1 MWLEFDD
8 DLLFESLLVDIKKI
22 CISASKWTVRF
33 LEKVGILENKMLL
46 QLTKRHTEYVWTIGN
61 HSLELHKHDKLRD
74 QTTWELIEQF
84 AEAKKKFHL

>member
-1 MWLEFDD
+1 
-8 DLLFESLLVDIKKI
+8 
-22 CISASKWTVRF
+22 
-33 LEKVGILENKMLL
+33 MLL
-46 QLTKRHTEYVWTIGN
+46 QLTKRHTEYAWTIGN